1 MLSVIL
7 NIVTIAI
14 VAYFIFVYQPL
25 LDKKAEEG
33 GYVTASEALRAN
45 LKDPNVVSRAY
56 FTEPKSGSIGGFV
69 GYERED
75 DELTSL

>member
-7 NIVTIAI
+7 NLITLGI

-25 LDKKAEEG
+25 LDKKAEETG
-33 GYVTASEALRAN
+33 HVTASEALRAN

-56 FTEPKSGSIGGFV
+56 FTESKSGSIGGFV
-69 GYERED
+69 GYDDREF
-75 DELTSL
+75 TSL

>member
-7 NIVTIAI
+7 NLITVGI

-25 LDKKAEEG
+25 LDKKAKETG
-33 GYVTASEALRAN
+33 HVTASEALRAN

-56 FTEPKSGSIGGFV
+56 FTESKSGSIGEFV
-69 GYERED
+69 GYDEREF
-75 DELTSL
+75 TSL